1 MEIINCLC
9 KVHEVLII
17 HMKTEKR
24 KEKQTNLAK
33 GRFIVQPRA
42 SVSMTTCS
50 NFEIKWTVDSVR
62 EKWELII
69 LRGRHQTHA
78 NTSTPRYMLP
88 NYFSFASRKHRR
100 AGFWGSRYLHIPGS
114 VSGDFALICPNKH
127 ATVNEECSNST
138 LGPRPCPLHSQLP
151 ALLYRFFLNEICSL
165 KLNLI

>member
-69 LRGRHQTHA
+69 LLGRHQTHV
-78 NTSTPRYMLP
+78 NISTPRYTLP
-88 NYFSFASRKHRR
+88 NWFSFASRTHRCT
-100 AGFWGSRYLHIPGS
+100 GFWGSRYLYIPGS
-114 VSGDFALICPNKH
+114 ISGRFRFNLPPDKH
-127 ATVNEECSNST
+127 ATLSMKNALIPPWAPSSMSTPLSATCS
-138 LGPRPCPLHSQLP
+138 
-151 ALLYRFFLNEICSL
+151 ALLFFLKWNM
-165 KLNLI
+165 